1 MQISHTSKAQQPHVV
16 LVTIG
21 DSNRFK
27 DSEPKPRIGYGGD
40 VG

>member
-1 MQISHTSKAQQPHVV
+1 MQISPTSKVQQPHVV

-27 DSEPKPRIGYGGD
+27 DSEPKPRIRYVDD

>member
-1 MQISHTSKAQQPHVV
+1 MPTSHTSKVQQPHVV
-16 LVTIG
+16 LVTIE

-27 DSEPKPRIGYGGD
+27 DSEPKPRIGYVGD

>member
-1 MQISHTSKAQQPHVV
+1 MQISHTLKVQQPHVV
-16 LVTIG
+16 LVTGG

-27 DSEPKPRIGYGGD
+27 DSEPKPRTGYGGY